1 MVGPKVK
8 IFKKKKEAKLKGTP
22 KKVISL
28 SNFLR
33 NIKISTRL
41 MVSLLLLSL
50 IPVTIIGLVAYNKS
64 SDAVENKIETYS
76 KQLMQEIGAV
86 IDLQTQSIITSINEI
101 SMSDIIQKELPRYDS
116 STEDEKVLLKNKIQ
130 DLLHS
135 KGVFIKNL
143 IGIYVISNDGSVFYK
158 DNSNQI
164 LKDDEIKTY
173 VDLIKNNPGK
183 LTNIVGSSRARP
195 CIYFLKEIKVNNGNK
210 VIGYMITQIDES
222 FFSNAYKNIEL
233 GNGSHIF
240 AINSQNQVA
249 TSAIPEEVGQKFDD
263 TAFLQLI
270 MDNAKNNTFSYKDK
284 LIAFK
289 KIDKTSWTIIGEI
302 PFDYLFSESEDIG
315 NTIIIISIICLA
327 LALLIAFAIF
337 RSISVPLNQLL
348 HYMGRARE
356 GDLTLNIHDS
366 KKDELAIV
374 LNNFNSMVKNI
385 KELIAQVHDSAQKV
399 LINSDNIANDASK
412 SYKTSELIADTIL
425 QISQGANNQ
434 AMDITEGVNN
444 MVRLSDDINHV
455 GHNMDAA
462 IDVVKKTQAMSSDM
476 QVSVELLNEKAL
488 KTNEA
493 TDKIVNEIF
502 TLNEYMKEIKNIVDM
517 IVAIAEQTNLLSLNA
532 AIEAARAGEAGRGFA
547 VVAEEVR
554 TLADQSKNATVSIN
568 AIINKIQEK
577 TTSAVNE
584 AQNSSVI
591 IKEQMQAVHVAD
603 NAFKSVIS
611 AMDDIESQI
620 NEVSLSINKIL
631 DSKDNTLNIM
641 ENLSAVSQE
650 AAATV
655 EEVSAN
661 TQDQIKSA
669 ESLSA
674 SAVSLNKMASELDE
688 AISFFKT

>member
-1 MVGPKVK
+1 
-8 IFKKKKEAKLKGTP
+8 
-22 KKVISL
+22 
-28 SNFLR
+28 
-33 NIKISTRL
+33 
-41 MVSLLLLSL
+41 
-50 IPVTIIGLVAYNKS
+50 
-64 SDAVENKIETYS
+64 
-76 KQLMQEIGAV
+76 
-86 IDLQTQSIITSINEI
+86 
-101 SMSDIIQKELPRYDS
+101 
-116 STEDEKVLLKNKIQ
+116 
-130 DLLHS
+130 
-135 KGVFIKNL
+135 
-143 IGIYVISNDGSVFYK
+143 
-158 DNSNQI
+158 
-164 LKDDEIKTY
+164 
-173 VDLIKNNPGK
+173 
-183 LTNIVGSSRARP
+183 
-195 CIYFLKEIKVNNGNK
+195 
-210 VIGYMITQIDES
+210 
-222 FFSNAYKNIEL
+222 
-233 GNGSHIF
+233 
-240 AINSQNQVA
+240 
-249 TSAIPEEVGQKFDD
+249 
-263 TAFLQLI
+263 
-270 MDNAKNNTFSYKDK
+270 
-284 LIAFK
+284 
-289 KIDKTSWTIIGEI
+289 
-302 PFDYLFSESEDIG
+302 
-315 NTIIIISIICLA
+315 
-327 LALLIAFAIF
+327 
-337 RSISVPLNQLL
+337 
-348 HYMGRARE
+348 
-356 GDLTLNIHDS
+356 
-366 KKDELAIV
+366 
-374 LNNFNSMVKNI
+374 
-385 KELIAQVHDSAQKV
+385 
-399 LINSDNIANDASK
+399 
-412 SYKTSELIADTIL
+412 
-425 QISQGANNQ
+425 
-434 AMDITEGVNN
+434 
-444 MVRLSDDINHV
+444 
-455 GHNMDAA
+455 MDAA

-688 AISFFKT
+688 AISFFKLNK

>member
-1 MVGPKVK
+1 MTRTKF
-8 IFKKKKEAKLKGTP
+8 ITSNRKKEAKIKGAT
-22 KKVISL
+22 KKAGNL
-28 SNFLR
+28 SDFLR

-50 IPVTIIGLVAYNKS
+50 IPLTIIGIVAYNKS

-86 IDLQTQSIITSINEI
+86 IDLQTQGIITSINEI
-101 SMSDIIQKELPRYDS
+101 SMSDIIQKDLPGYDS
-116 STEDEKVLLKNKIQ
+116 LRKDEKVPVKTKIQ
-130 DLLHS
+130 DLLQS

-143 IGIYVISNDGSVFYK
+143 IGIYVISIDGNMFYK

-183 LTNIVGSSRARP
+183 LINVVGPSRARP
-195 CIYFLKEIKVNNGNK
+195 CIYFLKEIKKNNGNK

-222 FFSNAYKNIEL
+222 FFSSAYQSIEL
-233 GNGSHIF
+233 GSGSHIF
-240 AINSQNQVA
+240 AINSQNEIT
-249 TSAIPEEVGQKFDD
+249 TSAIPDELGQKYDD

-270 MDNAKNNTFSYKDK
+270 ADNAKNNTFNYEDK

-289 KIDKTSWTIIGEI
+289 TIDKTGWTIIGEI

-315 NTIIIISIICLA
+315 KTIIIISIICLS
-327 LALLIAFAIF
+327 LALLIAFAISA
-337 RSISVPLNQLL
+337 SISVPLKQLL
-348 HYMGRARE
+348 LYMGKARD
-356 GDLTLNIHDS
+356 GDLSLNIHDN

-385 KELIAQVHDSAQKV
+385 KELIGQVHDSAQKV
-399 LINSDNIANDASK
+399 LINSDNIAHDASN
-412 SYKTSELIADTIL
+412 SYKASELIADTIL
-425 QISQGANNQ
+425 QIAQGANNQ
-434 AMDITEGVNN
+434 AIDITEGVGN
-444 MVRLSDDINHV
+444 MVSLSEDINHV
-455 GHNMDAA
+455 GHNMEAA
-462 IDVVKKTQAMSSDM
+462 IDVVKKTQSMSSDM
-476 QVSVELLNEKAL
+476 QVSVELLNEKSL
-488 KTNEA
+488 KTSEA
-493 TDKIVNEIF
+493 TEKIVNEIF
-502 TLNEYMKEIKNIVDM
+502 TLNEYMKDIKNIVRM

-554 TLADQSKNATVSIN
+554 TLADQSKSATVSIN

-584 AQNSSVI
+584 AQNSSGI

-603 NAFKSVIS
+603 NAFKSVVS

-631 DSKDNTLNIM
+631 ESKDNTLNIM
-641 ENLSAVSQE
+641 ENLSAVSEE

-661 TQDQIKSA
+661 TQNQIKSA
-669 ESLSA
+669 ENLSA
-674 SAVSLNKMASELDE
+674 SAASLNKMALELDE